1 MGTLILVLN
10 GALWYFCGEGQLNIS
25 DRMNA
30 KKQAGNAPN
39 AQNKSIGDYGSEGL
53 GFESLRARSL
63 ANYLLLDPFF
73 AKIKIRTR
81 AIATT
86 SNSIELSFGSIYA

>member
-1 MGTLILVLN
+1 VVLGN
-10 GALWYFCGEGQLNIS
+10 LFLEGKLNIS

-53 GFESLRARSL
+53 GFESLRAR
-63 ANYLLLDPFF
+63 FG
-73 AKIKIRTR
+73 IRSYFLPNR
-81 AIATT
+81 Y
-86 SNSIELSFGSIYA
+86 NSRLCVADIEPQ

>member
-1 MGTLILVLN
+1 MVLGN
-10 GALWYFCGEGQLNIS
+10 LLLEGQLNIS

-53 GFESLRARSL
+53 GFESLRARKI
-63 ANYLLLDPFF
+63 YFF
-73 AKIKIRTR
+73 KASVDQSAHRT
-81 AIATT
+81 
-86 SNSIELSFGSIYA
+86 NSG